1 MSQELTQEYLKSIL
15 HYDPDTGV
23 FRWAVR
29 RAKWIPA
36 GTVAGS
42 TCEKGYSIIVIN
54 YKIYRAHR
62 LAWFYMTGS
71 HPPEFID
78 HINLDRKD
86 NRFCNLRLSTRAQN
100 MQNFR
105 IRPDNKSGVKGVY
118 WDAKSNGWRAAIQKD
133 KKRIYLGVFTNL
145 SDASDA
151 IRAAREVLHGE
162 FANHG

>member
-1 MSQELTQEYLKSIL
+1 MSQELTQDYLKSIL
-15 HYDPDTGV
+15 HYDPDTGI
-23 FRWAVR
+23 FRWAKR
-29 RAKWIPA
+29 RATWIPA
-36 GTVAGS
+36 GTIAGS
-42 TCEKGYSIIVIN
+42 TCEKGYAIIVIN

-62 LAWFYMTGS
+62 LAWLYMTGS

-118 WDAKSNGWRAAIQKD
+118 WDAKSNG
-133 KKRIYLGVFTNL
+133 
-145 SDASDA
+145 
-151 IRAAREVLHGE
+151 
-162 FANHG
+162 